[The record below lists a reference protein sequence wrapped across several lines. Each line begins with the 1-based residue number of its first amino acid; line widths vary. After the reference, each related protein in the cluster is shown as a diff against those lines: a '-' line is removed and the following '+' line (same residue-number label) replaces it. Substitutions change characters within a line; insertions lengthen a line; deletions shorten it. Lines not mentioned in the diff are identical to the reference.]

1 MTSSIAS
8 KQASQDGSNSSTV
21 GTTSAP
27 SDAPPSSK
35 PRTPVSSATS
45 VSEQEEESADESES
59 SQSDDDNDGSE
70 SSQSE
75 HADQQQQ
82 HHATQV
88 QTQPTRPLRR
98 RYEPYSVL
106 GLSFEEVSALPA
118 FQRAAR
124 INLAWGSLTC
134 KIDNQ
139 LFWLEDDNPTNVY
152 HLRICEVSPLFLLLP
167 RLLFGRVEIEILTDA
182 RLRSG
187 WRRRFSRTRE

>member
-8 KQASQDGSNSSTV
+8 KRTSQDDSNSSTV
-21 GTTSAP
+21 GMTSAP

-45 VSEQEEESADESES
+45 VSAQSEEPADESES
-59 SQSDDDNDGSE
+59 SQSDDDDDGSE

-75 HADQQQQ
+75 HADLAQTALQQQQ
-82 HHATQV
+82 HQATQA
-88 QTQPTRPLRR
+88 QAKPARPLRR

-139 LFWLEDDNPTNVY
+139 LFWLEDDNPANIY
-152 HLRICEVSPLFLLLP
+152 HLRICEVSPSFHLLARLLLK
-167 RLLFGRVEIEILTDA
+167 RAE
-182 RLRSG
+182 
-187 WRRRFSRTRE
+187 RF